1 MNIYI
6 KKIIEIFNLFNLS
19 KMVRNNYKWNI
30 DKEKGIMIA
39 KDNIT
44 NLLKESKNN
53 TLELNEVV
61 FLLNNRTRNLDLK
74 NNNKKKTLTNFLK
87 IVCKGVLQFIDDYD
101 DYLVIKKNDKIFI
114 SYNNKKILFSD
125 FDEWIFINKE
135 NIES

>member
-1 MNIYI
+1 
-6 KKIIEIFNLFNLS
+6 
-19 KMVRNNYKWNI
+19 MVSNNYKWNI
-30 DKEKGIMIA
+30 DKEKGILIA

-44 NLLKESKNN
+44 KILKESKNN
-53 TLELNEVV
+53 TLEFNELV

-101 DYLVIKKNDKIFI
+101 DYLVIKKNNYIYI
-114 SYNNKKILFSD
+114 SYNNKKNLFSD

>member
-1 MNIYI
+1 
-6 KKIIEIFNLFNLS
+6 
-19 KMVRNNYKWNI
+19 MVSNNYKWNI
-30 DKEKGIMIA
+30 DKEKGILIA

-44 NLLKESKNN
+44 KILKESKNN

-87 IVCKGVLQFIDDYD
+87 IVCNGVLQFIDDYD
-101 DYLVIKKNDKIFI
+101 DYLVIKKNNYIYI
-114 SYNNKKILFSD
+114 SYNNKKNLFAEFD
-125 FDEWIFINKE
+125 EFDEWIFINKE